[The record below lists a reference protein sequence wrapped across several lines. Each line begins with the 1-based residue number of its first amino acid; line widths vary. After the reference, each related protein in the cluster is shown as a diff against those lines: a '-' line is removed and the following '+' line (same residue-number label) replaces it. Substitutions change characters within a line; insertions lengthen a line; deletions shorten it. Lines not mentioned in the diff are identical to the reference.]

1 MTIGGK
7 GSEGCLIYI
16 AISKCKDENVSF
28 LRRQL
33 EYLHLQLI
41 SAGTIQIINSLK
53 SNSNYDIL
61 SSGNIRDQV
70 ESMREYCNY
79 IWKDISAI
87 LNLYP
92 SMRLHPMTRGVI
104 NNIILKHKILDSEN
118 EIQNANIEN
127 GTSIGDIQFQEVKN
141 ENEKEE

>member
-1 MTIGGK
+1 MTIGGQ

-16 AISKCKDENVSF
+16 AISKSKDESISF

-53 SNSNYDIL
+53 GNSNYDIL
-61 SSGNIRDQV
+61 SSGNIREQV

-79 IWKDISAI
+79 IWKDLSAI

-92 SMRLHPMTRGVI
+92 SMRLHPMTRSVI
-104 NNIILKHKILDSEN
+104 NNIILKHKNLDSEIDN
-118 EIQNANIEN
+118 QEDKMEN
-127 GTSIGDIQFQEVKN
+127 GVSIGDLQF
-141 ENEKEE
+141 